1 MEHAG
6 IGPTPDTTADTEPG
20 PRGSDTT
27 TTLRTRA
34 GDLALRVRV
43 RPEYLCERSDPSQP
57 MHVFAYHVAI
67 DYLPPAEATSEEAPT
82 VRLVDRRW
90 SIVDAHGEE
99 AVVQGEGLVGQQ
111 PVLRPGERFEYASYC
126 PLRSSWGTMEGLYG
140 LLVLDEG
147 GTPTSREVVRVGRFY
162 LVAE

>member
-6 IGPTPDTTADTEPG
+6 IGPTPDITAQTEPG

-27 TTLRTRA
+27 TTLRTDM

-43 RPEYLCERSDPSQP
+43 RPEYLRSRSDPSQP
-57 MHVFAYHVAI
+57 MHVFAYHVTI
-67 DYLPPAEATSEEAPT
+67 DYLVPEENPADAPA

-111 PVLRPGERFEYASYC
+111 PELRPGERFEYASYC

-140 LLVLDEG
+140 LLVLDEA
-147 GTPTSREVVRVGRFY
+147 GTPAGRQVVRVGRFY